1 MGRKTVVPLLIVAGL
16 PGPVA
21 LFGQLQPARPE
32 FAVASLKPAVPFNGP
47 PQLEQVT
54 DSLLWQVFRARV
66 PMVHQRVKIG
76 RMPLTYLIAL
86 ACRVAPRDVVGP
98 SWMSET
104 RFEIEAKVPDG
115 TRDKEFYAMLLSL
128 LEDRFDLR
136 WHPESKTGRGYELVV
151 DKKGAQ
157 LTESQPT
164 DNEAKPRAAPDFR
177 GMQFFPGAMGR
188 QRSSASQ
195 LCEWFADIL
204 HAPVSDATGLTGKYD
219 FQLTWSPQSLAAEAG
234 EDAGGP
240 SLFAALQEQLGL
252 KVEYRKSPVDC
263 IVIDRVEMPS
273 QN

>member
-16 PGPVA
+16 VGPVA

-32 FAVASLKPAVPFNGP
+32 FEVASLKPALPFNGP

-54 DSLLWQVFRARV
+54 DSLLWQMFRGRV

-98 SWMSET
+98 AWMSET

-115 TRDKEFYAMLLSL
+115 APDKEIYSMLLSL

-136 WHPESKTGRGYELVV
+136 WHSESKTGRGYELVV
-151 DKKGAQ
+151 DKKRAQ
-157 LTESQPT
+157 LTESQAT

-188 QRSSASQ
+188 QGSSAKR

-204 HAPVSDATGLTGKYD
+204 HAPVSDATGLTGRYD
-219 FQLTWSPQSLAAEAG
+219 VVLSAPMDRFERESGTWLLTAVEG
-234 EDAGGP
+234 
-240 SLFAALQEQLGL
+240 LGL
-252 KVEYRKSPVDC
+252 HLRPVKVALEE
-263 IVIDRVEMPS
+263 IVVDRVERIPKP
-273 QN
+273 N